1 MAVSRVRLGVLVPPG
16 NPTVEPELYR
26 MAPPQVSIH
35 FARLEAG
42 PSVGAPGSPDGM
54 EERTQAYL
62 DFLAGPATALSAV
75 SPRVVA
81 LAHTAASYQ
90 TEFSR
95 EPALVERLAFLTRTP
110 AVTAAL
116 AVGAALR
123 RLGVTTLA
131 LGTPYPETVSARGRV
146 YWHAAGFRI
155 AGYHR
160 LDSADIYAEDEERA
174 VELARRADVA
184 SAEAVVLSGT
194 GLPTVGVLEALER
207 ELGKPVIS
215 SNQALFWRALRLAGV
230 GSAIDGFGS
239 LLRLPAA

>member
-1 MAVSRVRLGVLVPPG
+1 
-16 NPTVEPELYR
+16 
-26 MAPPQVSIH
+26 MAPSDVSIH

-42 PSVGAPGSPDGM
+42 SSGGPPGSPEGM
-54 EERTQAYL
+54 AERTQAYL
-62 DFLAGPATALSAV
+62 DFLAGPATALGAV
-75 SPRVVA
+75 SPRVVV

-95 EPALVERLAFLTRTP
+95 EPALVDRLAFLTGAR
-110 AVTAAL
+110 VITAAQ

-131 LGTPYPETVSARGRV
+131 LGTPYPESVSVRGRA
-146 YWHAAGFRI
+146 YWQAAGFRV

-174 VELARRADVA
+174 VELARQADVP
-184 SAEAVVLSGT
+184 SAQAVLLSGT
-194 GLPTVGVLEALER
+194 GLPTVGVLEMLEH

-230 GSAIDGFGS
+230 DSAIDGFGL